1 MTEKMS
7 IKKKLLTEENL
18 IYLIVWIFLF
28 ASPILVIWFR
38 SATLGLSS
46 AGWYE
51 VTRFWGI
58 LVFYLAAFIIHNF
71 LIAPILVYQSNRKK
85 YVVISTIFIIAFSF
99 FRCSQ
104 KPAGPNLAPPPPIE
118 KTAATPTSAQASPP
132 PSSSVSSVLT
142 GKKPLLNMRDISVF
156 AILIFAI
163 GTNLGTKFYYKS
175 KQEKKEIEELE
186 KENIAQEL
194 AYLRYQINP
203 HFLMNTLNNIHALVD
218 IEPEKAKTTIV
229 ELSKMMRYVL
239 YEGEISRISLAKEM
253 EFIKNYVALMRL
265 RYGDK
270 VTIKLLATPL
280 PMRPDV
286 AIAPLL
292 LIPIIEN
299 AFKHGVSYIE
309 ESFID
314 VNTVLEGDF
323 IHFTCVNSKH
333 AAQAKAPV
341 EREGGVGLS
350 NVRKRMRLIYG
361 DAARMEIDDADD
373 VYTIQLI
380 IPIEQLKTDK
390 S

>member
-28 ASPILVIWFR
+28 AAPILGIWFR
-38 SATLGLSS
+38 SAAFGISS
-46 AGWYE
+46 AAWYE

-85 YVVISTIFIIAFSF
+85 YIVFSIIFVIAFSF

-104 KPAGPNLAPPPPIE
+104 KPAGPNPAPPIE
-118 KTAATPTSAQASPP
+118 KTSATPTSAPAPPP
-132 PSSSVSSVLT
+132 PSSSVSTVLT

-175 KQEKKEIEELE
+175 KKDKKELEELE

-218 IEPEKAKTTIV
+218 IEPEKAKATIV
-229 ELSKMMRYVL
+229 ELSKMMRYIL
-239 YEGEISRISLAKEM
+239 YDGEIERIPLTKEM
-253 EFIKNYVALMRL
+253 EFIKYYVALMRL
-265 RYGDK
+265 RYADN
-270 VTIKLLATPL
+270 VRIKLRATPL

-299 AFKHGVSYIE
+299 AFKHGVSYKE

-333 AAQAKAPV
+333 ATQAKAPV
-341 EREGGVGLS
+341 KREGGVGLS

-361 DAARMEIDDADD
+361 DAARMEIDNGDD

-380 IPIEQLKTDK
+380 IPIEFLKTDK
-390 S
+390 P

>member
-28 ASPILVIWFR
+28 AAPILGIWFR
-38 SATLGLSS
+38 SATFGISS

-58 LVFYLAAFIIHNF
+58 LLFYLGAFIIHNF
-71 LIAPILVYQSNRKK
+71 LIAPVLVYQSNRKK
-85 YVVISTIFIIAFSF
+85 YIVFSIIFIIAFSF

-104 KPAGPNLAPPPPIE
+104 KPAGPNPAPPIE
-118 KTAATPTSAQASPP
+118 KTSATPTSAPAPPP

-175 KQEKKEIEELE
+175 KKDKKELEELE

-218 IEPEKAKTTIV
+218 IEPEKAKATIV
-229 ELSKMMRYVL
+229 ELSKMMRYIL
-239 YEGEISRISLAKEM
+239 YDGEIERIPLTKEM
-253 EFIKNYVALMRL
+253 EFIKYYVALMRL
-265 RYGDK
+265 RYADN
-270 VTIKLLATPL
+270 VRIKLRATPL

-299 AFKHGVSYIE
+299 AFKHGVSYKE

-333 AAQAKAPV
+333 ATQAKAPV
-341 EREGGVGLS
+341 KREGGVGLS

-361 DAARMEIDDADD
+361 DAARMEIDNGDD

-380 IPIEQLKTDK
+380 IPIEFLKTDK
-390 S
+390 P

>member
-1 MTEKMS
+1 MTFKQ
-7 IKKKLLTEENL
+7 KVFTQENL

-28 ASPILVIWFR
+28 ISPIIGIWFR
-38 SATLGLSS
+38 SATFGISS
-46 AGWYE
+46 AAWYE

-58 LVFYLAAFIIHNF
+58 LVCYLTAFVIHNF
-71 LIAPILVYQSNRKK
+71 FIAPIIVYKNDRKK
-85 YVVISTIFIIAFSF
+85 YLVIITIFIIAFTA

-104 KPAGPNLAPPPPIE
+104 KPSSPNPAPPIE
-118 KTAATPTSAQASPP
+118 KSAPQAPSTPPPGPP

-163 GTNLGTKFYYKS
+163 GSNLGTKFYYKS
-175 KQEKKEIEELE
+175 RQEQKELAELE

-194 AYLRYQINP
+194 AYLRYQVNP
-203 HFLMNTLNNIHALVD
+203 HFLMNTLNNIHTLVD

-229 ELSKMMRYVL
+229 ELSKMMRYIL
-239 YEGEISRISLAKEM
+239 YDGEIERIPLTKEM
-253 EFIKNYVALMRL
+253 EFIKYYVALMRL
-265 RYGDK
+265 RFADN
-270 VTIKLLATPL
+270 VSIKLRATPL

-299 AFKHGVSYIE
+299 AFKHGVSYKE

-333 AAQAKAPV
+333 ATQAKAPV
-341 EREGGVGLS
+341 KHEGGVGLS

-361 DAARMEIDDADD
+361 DAARMEIDDGDD

-380 IPIEQLKTDK
+380 IPIEFLKTDK
-390 S
+390 P

>member
-28 ASPILVIWFR
+28 AAPILVIWFR
-38 SATLGLSS
+38 SATFGISS

-71 LIAPILVYQSNRKK
+71 LIAPILVSQNNRKK
-85 YVVISTIFIIAFSF
+85 YIVFSIIFIIAFSF

-104 KPAGPNLAPPPPIE
+104 KPAGPNPAPPIE
-118 KTAATPTSAQASPP
+118 KTAPAPTSAPAP
-132 PSSSVSSVLT
+132 PSSSVSSILT

-163 GTNLGTKFYYKS
+163 GTNLGAKFYYKS
-175 KQEKKEIEELE
+175 KQEQKELEELE

-229 ELSKMMRYVL
+229 ELSKMMRYIL
-239 YEGEISRISLAKEM
+239 YEGEIERIPLTKEM
-253 EFIKNYVALMRL
+253 EFIKYYVALMRL
-265 RYGDK
+265 RFADK
-270 VTIKLLATPL
+270 VNIKLRATPL

-299 AFKHGVSYIE
+299 AFKHGVSYLE

-323 IHFTCVNSKH
+323 IHFTCINSKH

>member
-18 IYLIVWIFLF
+18 IYLMVWIFLF
-28 ASPILVIWFR
+28 ISPILGIWFR
-38 SATLGLSS
+38 SATFGISS
-46 AGWYE
+46 AAWYE

-58 LVFYLAAFIIHNF
+58 LLCYLVAFVIHNF
-71 LIAPILVYQSNRKK
+71 FIAPVLVYQNNRKK
-85 YVVISTIFIIAFSF
+85 YIVFSIIFIIAFSF

-104 KPAGPNLAPPPPIE
+104 KPAGPNPAPPIE
-118 KTAATPTSAQASPP
+118 KTSATPTSAPAPPP

-175 KQEKKEIEELE
+175 RQEKKELEELE

-203 HFLMNTLNNIHALVD
+203 HFLMNTLNNIHTLVD

-229 ELSKMMRYVL
+229 ELSKMMRYIL
-239 YEGEISRISLAKEM
+239 YDGEIERIPLTKEM
-253 EFIKNYVALMRL
+253 EFIKYYVALMRL
-265 RYGDK
+265 RYADN
-270 VTIKLLATPL
+270 VRIKLRATPL

-299 AFKHGVSYIE
+299 AFKHGVSYKE

-333 AAQAKAPV
+333 ATQAKAPV
-341 EREGGVGLS
+341 KHEGGVGLS

-361 DAARMEIDDADD
+361 DAARMEIDNGDD

-380 IPIEQLKTDK
+380 IPIEFLKTDK
-390 S
+390 P

>member
-28 ASPILVIWFR
+28 AAPILVIWFR
-38 SATLGLSS
+38 SATFGISS

-58 LVFYLAAFIIHNF
+58 LLFYLGAFIIHNF
-71 LIAPILVYQSNRKK
+71 LIAPIIVYQNNRKK
-85 YVVISTIFIIAFSF
+85 YIVFSIIFIIAFST

-104 KPAGPNLAPPPPIE
+104 KPPGPNPAPPIE
-118 KTAATPTSAQASPP
+118 KSVVQAPP
-132 PSSSVSSVLT
+132 PEPSPSSSSNLS

-175 KQEKKEIEELE
+175 KKDKKELEELE

-218 IEPEKAKTTIV
+218 IEPEKAKATIV
-229 ELSKMMRYVL
+229 ELSKMMRYIL
-239 YEGEISRISLAKEM
+239 YDGEIERIPLAKEM
-253 EFIKNYVALMRL
+253 EFIKYYVALMRL
-265 RYGDK
+265 RYADN
-270 VTIKLLATPL
+270 VRIKLRATPL

-299 AFKHGVSYIE
+299 AFKHGVSYKE

-314 VNTVLEGDF
+314 VNTVLEDDF

-333 AAQAKAPV
+333 ATQAKAPV

-361 DAARMEIDDADD
+361 DAARMEIDDGDD

-380 IPIEQLKTDK
+380 IPIELLKTNK

>member
-1 MTEKMS
+1 MS

-28 ASPILVIWFR
+28 AAPILVIWFR
-38 SATLGLSS
+38 SATFGISS

-58 LVFYLAAFIIHNF
+58 LLFYLGAFIIHNF
-71 LIAPILVYQSNRKK
+71 LIAPIIVYQNNRKK
-85 YVVISTIFIIAFSF
+85 YIVFSIIFIIAFST

-104 KPAGPNLAPPPPIE
+104 KPPGPNPAPPIE
-118 KTAATPTSAQASPP
+118 KSVVQAPP
-132 PSSSVSSVLT
+132 PEPSPSSSSNLS

-175 KQEKKEIEELE
+175 KKDKKELEELE

-218 IEPEKAKTTIV
+218 IEPEKAKATIV
-229 ELSKMMRYVL
+229 ELSKMMRYIL
-239 YEGEISRISLAKEM
+239 YDGEIERIPLAKEM
-253 EFIKNYVALMRL
+253 EFIKYYVALMRL
-265 RYGDK
+265 RYADN
-270 VTIKLLATPL
+270 VRIKLRATPL

-299 AFKHGVSYIE
+299 AFKHGVSYKE
-309 ESFID
+309 VSFID

-333 AAQAKAPV
+333 ATQAKAPV

-361 DAARMEIDDADD
+361 DAARMEIDDGDD

-380 IPIEQLKTDK
+380 IPIELIKNR
-390 S
+390 

>member
-1 MTEKMS
+1 MS

-18 IYLIVWIFLF
+18 IYLMVWIFVF
-28 ASPILVIWFR
+28 ISPILGIWFR
-38 SATLGLSS
+38 SATFGISS
-46 AGWYE
+46 AAWYE

-58 LVFYLAAFIIHNF
+58 LLFYLGAFIIHNF
-71 LIAPILVYQSNRKK
+71 FIAPILVYQNNRKK
-85 YVVISTIFIIAFSF
+85 YIVFIILFVIVFTAL
-99 FRCSQ
+99 RCSQ
-104 KPAGPNLAPPPPIE
+104 KPAGPNPAPPIE
-118 KTAATPTSAQASPP
+118 KSVPQAPSTPPP
-132 PSSSVSSVLT
+132 GPPPGPSPSSSVSSVLT

-175 KQEKKEIEELE
+175 RQEKKELEELE

-203 HFLMNTLNNIHALVD
+203 HFLMNTLNNIHTLVD

-229 ELSKMMRYVL
+229 ELSKMMRYIL
-239 YEGEISRISLAKEM
+239 YDGEIERIPLAKEM
-253 EFIKNYVALMRL
+253 EFIKYYVALMRL
-265 RYGDK
+265 RFADN
-270 VTIKLLATPL
+270 VEIKLRATPL

-299 AFKHGVSYIE
+299 AFKHGVSYKE

-314 VNTVLEGDF
+314 VNTALEGDF

-333 AAQAKAPV
+333 ATQAKAPV
-341 EREGGVGLS
+341 KHEGGVGLS

-361 DAARMEIDDADD
+361 TAARMEIDDADD

-380 IPIEQLKTDK
+380 IPIELLKTDK
-390 S
+390 P

>member
-28 ASPILVIWFR
+28 AAPILGIWFR
-38 SATLGLSS
+38 SATFGISS

-58 LVFYLAAFIIHNF
+58 LLCYLVAFVIHNF
-71 LIAPILVYQSNRKK
+71 FIAPVLVYQNNRKK
-85 YVVISTIFIIAFSF
+85 YIVFSIIFIIAFSF

-104 KPAGPNLAPPPPIE
+104 KPAGPNPAPPIE
-118 KTAATPTSAQASPP
+118 KTSATPTSAPAPPP

-175 KQEKKEIEELE
+175 RQEKKELEELE

-203 HFLMNTLNNIHALVD
+203 HFLMNTLNNIHTLVD

-229 ELSKMMRYVL
+229 ELSKMMRYIL
-239 YEGEISRISLAKEM
+239 YDGEIERIPLAKEM
-253 EFIKNYVALMRL
+253 EFIKYYVALMRL
-265 RYGDK
+265 RFADN
-270 VTIKLLATPL
+270 VEIKLRATPL

-299 AFKHGVSYIE
+299 AFKYGVSYKE

-333 AAQAKAPV
+333 ATQAKAPV
-341 EREGGVGLS
+341 KHEGGVGLS

-361 DAARMEIDDADD
+361 DAARMEIDNGDD

-380 IPIEQLKTDK
+380 IPIEFLKTDK
-390 S
+390 P

>member
-18 IYLIVWIFLF
+18 IYLMVWIFVF
-28 ASPILVIWFR
+28 ISPILGIWFR
-38 SATLGLSS
+38 SATFGISS
-46 AGWYE
+46 AAWYE

-71 LIAPILVYQSNRKK
+71 LIAPILVYQNNRKK
-85 YVVISTIFIIAFSF
+85 YIVFSIIFIIAFSF

-104 KPAGPNLAPPPPIE
+104 KPAGPNPAPPIE
-118 KTAATPTSAQASPP
+118 KTSATPTSAPAPPP

-175 KQEKKEIEELE
+175 KKDKKELEELE

-203 HFLMNTLNNIHALVD
+203 HFLMNTLNNIHTLVD

-229 ELSKMMRYVL
+229 ELSKMMRYIL
-239 YEGEISRISLAKEM
+239 YDGEIERIPLAKEM
-253 EFIKNYVALMRL
+253 EFIKYYVALMRL
-265 RYGDK
+265 RFADN
-270 VTIKLLATPL
+270 VEIKLRATPL

-299 AFKHGVSYIE
+299 AFKHGVSYKE

-333 AAQAKAPV
+333 ATQAKAPV
-341 EREGGVGLS
+341 KHEGGVGLS

-361 DAARMEIDDADD
+361 DAARMEIDDGDD

-380 IPIEQLKTDK
+380 IPIEFLKTDK
-390 S
+390 P

>member
-1 MTEKMS
+1 MS

-28 ASPILVIWFR
+28 AAPILVIWFR
-38 SATLGLSS
+38 SATFGISS

-58 LVFYLAAFIIHNF
+58 LLFYLGAFIIHNF
-71 LIAPILVYQSNRKK
+71 LIAPVLVYQSNRKK
-85 YVVISTIFIIAFSF
+85 YIVFSIIFITAFSF
-99 FRCSQ
+99 IRCSQ
-104 KPAGPNLAPPPPIE
+104 KPAGPNPAPPIE
-118 KTAATPTSAQASPP
+118 KTSATPTSAPAPPP
-132 PSSSVSSVLT
+132 PSSSVSTVLT

-175 KQEKKEIEELE
+175 KKDKKELEELE

-203 HFLMNTLNNIHALVD
+203 HFLMNTLNNIHTLVD

-229 ELSKMMRYVL
+229 ELSKMMRYIL
-239 YEGEISRISLAKEM
+239 YDGEIERIPLAKEM
-253 EFIKNYVALMRL
+253 EFIKYYVALMRL
-265 RYGDK
+265 RYADN
-270 VTIKLLATPL
+270 VRIKLRATPL

-299 AFKHGVSYIE
+299 AFKHGVSYKE

-333 AAQAKAPV
+333 ATQAKAPV
-341 EREGGVGLS
+341 KREGGVGLS

>member
-1 MTEKMS
+1 MTGKMTF
-7 IKKKLLTEENL
+7 KQKVFTQENL

-28 ASPILVIWFR
+28 ISPIIGIWFR

-58 LVFYLAAFIIHNF
+58 LVCYLTAFVIHNF
-71 LIAPILVYQSNRKK
+71 FIAPIIVYKNDRKK
-85 YVVISTIFIIAFSF
+85 YLVIITIFIIAFTA

-104 KPAGPNLAPPPPIE
+104 KPSSPNPAPPIE
-118 KTAATPTSAQASPP
+118 KSAPQAPSTPPPGPP

-163 GTNLGTKFYYKS
+163 GSNLGTKFYYKS
-175 KQEKKEIEELE
+175 RQEQKELEELE

-194 AYLRYQINP
+194 AYLRYQVNP
-203 HFLMNTLNNIHALVD
+203 HFLMNTLNNIHTLVD

-229 ELSKMMRYVL
+229 ELSKMMRYIL
-239 YEGEISRISLAKEM
+239 YDGEIERIPLTKEM
-253 EFIKNYVALMRL
+253 EFIKYYVALMRL
-265 RYGDK
+265 RYADN
-270 VTIKLLATPL
+270 VSIKLRATPL

-299 AFKHGVSYIE
+299 AFKHGVSYKE

-333 AAQAKAPV
+333 ATQAKAPV
-341 EREGGVGLS
+341 KHEGGVGLS

-361 DAARMEIDDADD
+361 DAARMEIDDGDD

-380 IPIEQLKTDK
+380 IPIEFLKTDK
-390 S
+390 P

>member
-1 MTEKMS
+1 MTFKQ
-7 IKKKLLTEENL
+7 KVFTLENL

-28 ASPILVIWFR
+28 ISPIIGIWFR
-38 SATLGLSS
+38 SATFGISS
-46 AGWYE
+46 AAWYE

-58 LVFYLAAFIIHNF
+58 LLFYLVAFIIHNF
-71 LIAPILVYQSNRKK
+71 LIAPILVYQNNRKK
-85 YVVISTIFIIAFSF
+85 YIVFIILFVIVFTA

-104 KPAGPNLAPPPPIE
+104 KPAGPNPAPPIE
-118 KTAATPTSAQASPP
+118 KTAAAPTSAPAPPP
-132 PSSSVSSVLT
+132 PSSSVSSILT

-175 KQEKKEIEELE
+175 KKDKKELEELE

-203 HFLMNTLNNIHALVD
+203 HFLMNTLNNIHTLVD
-218 IEPEKAKTTIV
+218 LEPEKAKTTIV
-229 ELSKMMRYVL
+229 ELSKMMRYIL
-239 YEGEISRISLAKEM
+239 YDGEIERIPLAKEM
-253 EFIKNYVALMRL
+253 EFIKYYVALMRL
-265 RYGDK
+265 RFADN
-270 VTIKLLATPL
+270 VEIKLRATPL

-299 AFKHGVSYIE
+299 AFKHGVSYKE

-333 AAQAKAPV
+333 ATQAKAPV
-341 EREGGVGLS
+341 KHEGGVGLS

-361 DAARMEIDDADD
+361 DAARMEIDDGDD

-380 IPIEQLKTDK
+380 IPIELLKTDK
-390 S
+390 P

>member
-18 IYLIVWIFLF
+18 IYLMVWIFVF
-28 ASPILVIWFR
+28 ISPILGIWFR
-38 SATLGLSS
+38 SATFGISS
-46 AGWYE
+46 AAWYE

-58 LVFYLAAFIIHNF
+58 LLCYLVAFVIHNF
-71 LIAPILVYQSNRKK
+71 FIAPVLVYQNNRKK
-85 YVVISTIFIIAFSF
+85 YIVFSIIFIIAFSF

-104 KPAGPNLAPPPPIE
+104 KPAGPNPAPPIE
-118 KTAATPTSAQASPP
+118 KTSATPTSAPAPPP

-175 KQEKKEIEELE
+175 RQEKKELEELE

-203 HFLMNTLNNIHALVD
+203 HFLMNTLNNIHTLVD

-229 ELSKMMRYVL
+229 ELSKMMRYIL
-239 YEGEISRISLAKEM
+239 YDGEIERIPLAKEM
-253 EFIKNYVALMRL
+253 EFIKYYVALMRL
-265 RYGDK
+265 RFADN
-270 VTIKLLATPL
+270 VEIKLRATPL

-299 AFKHGVSYIE
+299 AFKHGVSYKE

-314 VNTVLEGDF
+314 VNTELEGDF

-333 AAQAKAPV
+333 ATQAKAPV
-341 EREGGVGLS
+341 KHEGGVGLS

-361 DAARMEIDDADD
+361 DAARMEIDDGDD

-380 IPIEQLKTDK
+380 IPIELLKTDK
-390 S
+390 P

>member
-1 MTEKMS
+1 MS

-28 ASPILVIWFR
+28 AAPILVIWFR
-38 SATLGLSS
+38 SATFGISS

-58 LVFYLAAFIIHNF
+58 LLFYLGAFIIHNF
-71 LIAPILVYQSNRKK
+71 LIAPVLVYQSNRKK
-85 YVVISTIFIIAFSF
+85 YIVFSIIFIIAFSF
-99 FRCSQ
+99 IRCSQ
-104 KPAGPNLAPPPPIE
+104 KPAGPNPAPPIE
-118 KTAATPTSAQASPP
+118 KTSATPTSAPAPPP

-175 KQEKKEIEELE
+175 KKDKKELEELE

-218 IEPEKAKTTIV
+218 IEPEKAKATIV
-229 ELSKMMRYVL
+229 ELSKMMRYIL
-239 YEGEISRISLAKEM
+239 YDGEIERIPLTKEM
-253 EFIKNYVALMRL
+253 EFIKYYVALMRL
-265 RYGDK
+265 RYADN
-270 VTIKLLATPL
+270 VRIKLRATPL

-299 AFKHGVSYIE
+299 AFKHGVSYKE

-333 AAQAKAPV
+333 ATQAKAPV
-341 EREGGVGLS
+341 KREGGVGLS

-361 DAARMEIDDADD
+361 DAARMEIDNGDD

-380 IPIEQLKTDK
+380 IPIEFLKTDK
-390 S
+390 P